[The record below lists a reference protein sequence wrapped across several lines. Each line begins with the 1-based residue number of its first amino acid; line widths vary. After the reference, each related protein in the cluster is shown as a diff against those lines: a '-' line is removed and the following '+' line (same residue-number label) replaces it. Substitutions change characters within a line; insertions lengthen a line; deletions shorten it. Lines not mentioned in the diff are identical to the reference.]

1 DANFKYYRDRD
12 YYIKPITS
20 GQNLATFN
28 ALGLKGSMAIATC
41 NGGSIYG
48 TEAEHKT
55 YTGLDY
61 ITFTAHMDID
71 LYLMYDTRGGN
82 NRNDISKDA
91 PWLIA
96 SGFTA
101 DIVTDTN
108 PTPTR
113 YFVETTDGVQY
124 YTVYKKSYL
133 KGEVIHLHGNRR
145 GVTDTKINTN
155 YWVIQKRKGV
165 FTEEPA
171 INLCTNGGGS
181 LPPENVT
188 NLEAITSS
196 TSVILK
202 WINPNDP
209 NLKNVIIRRKLNSA
223 PINPM
228 DGDTPSGTEISPTS
242 YKESGLTVN
251 KNYYY
256 TLFSYGKNGLYST
269 GVSILAQTVSSD
281 NDNDGLQNS
290 YEDTIVY
297 PTGLKTD
304 KNMAD
309 TDGDGI
315 NDSIEVAQ
323 GTDPTNPD
331 NSKPNIDSFILTSGT
346 PTSSELVT
354 FDITASDNT
363 AVTGWFI
370 SLSDLKPASNSPLW
384 SVTKPVNYTLPSQ
397 TGSYTIYLW
406 AKDAAGNI
414 SESKNITVVKD
425 TVTTTTTSTTLG
437 ASTTTT
443 TVATT
448 TTTMTSTT
456 TTTTVAPTTTTST
469 TTTTIGSTTT
479 TTIEPSLAGYVK
491 DSGGNPIQGA
501 LVRLYNTTNSYLT
514 ASDVNGY
521 YQFTGI
527 PSGSYYLVVTRD
539 GYTLATKNFT
549 IP

>member
-1 DANFKYYRDRD
+1 
-12 YYIKPITS
+12 
-20 GQNLATFN
+20 
-28 ALGLKGSMAIATC
+28 
-41 NGGSIYG
+41 
-48 TEAEHKT
+48 
-55 YTGLDY
+55 
-61 ITFTAHMDID
+61 
-71 LYLMYDTRGGN
+71 
-82 NRNDISKDA
+82 
-91 PWLIA
+91 
-96 SGFTA
+96 
-101 DIVTDTN
+101 
-108 PTPTR
+108 
-113 YFVETTDGVQY
+113 
-124 YTVYKKSYL
+124 
-133 KGEVIHLHGNRR
+133 
-145 GVTDTKINTN
+145 
-155 YWVIQKRKGV
+155 
-165 FTEEPA
+165 
-171 INLCTNGGGS
+171 
-181 LPPENVT
+181 
-188 NLEAITSS
+188 
-196 TSVILK
+196 
-202 WINPNDP
+202 
-209 NLKNVIIRRKLNSA
+209 
-223 PINPM
+223 M
-228 DGDTPSGTEISPTS
+228 DGDAPTGTEISPTS

-256 TLFSYGKNGLYST
+256 ALFSYGKNGLYST
-269 GVSILAQTVSSD
+269 GVNILAQTVSSD

-315 NDSIEVAQ
+315 NDSMEVAQ

-363 AVTGWFI
+363 AVTEWFI

-384 SVTKPVNYTLPSQ
+384 SVTKPANFTLPSQ
-397 TGSYTIYLW
+397 TGSYTVYLW

-414 SESKNITVVKD
+414 SDSKNIAVVKD

-437 ASTTTT
+437 
-443 TVATT
+443 
-448 TTTMTSTT
+448 TSS

-491 DSGGNPIQGA
+491 DSGGSPIQGA

-514 ASDVNGY
+514 ASDANGY

-527 PSGSYYLVVTRD
+527 PSGSYYLVVARD
-539 GYTLATKNFT
+539 GYTLMTKIVN